1 MQIPYR
7 KPGEFTY
14 IAPDPNVTRKKYN
27 ELKDKLVKL
36 KAALPK
42 AIAELQ
48 RLAEMGDFS
57 ENAAYQMAKGRVRSL
72 NDKIFQIEEHL
83 KQAIIIKPGQK
94 SDTVQLG
101 NTVTVLVDNKEK
113 VYQLL
118 GSSEVDLAK
127 GIISNHSRVGAAL
140 MGRKVGEKFKIKL
153 GDSEADAQ
161 IISIS

>member
-7 KPGEFTY
+7 KPGEFSN
-14 IAPDPNVTRKKYN
+14 IAPDPHLTQAKFD
-27 ELKDKLVKL
+27 ELAQKLKKL
-36 KAALPK
+36 KAVLPN
-42 AIAELQ
+42 AISELQ

-72 NDKIFQIEEHL
+72 NDKIFGIEEHL
-83 KQAIIIKPGQK
+83 KQAIIITSGQK

-101 NTVTVLVDNKEK
+101 STVTALVDGKEK

-118 GSSEVDLAK
+118 GSAEVNLSK
-127 GIISNHSRVGAAL
+127 GIISNHSPVGSAL
-140 MGRKVGEKFKIKL
+140 MGKKVGEKFKIKL
-153 GDSEADAQ
+153 GDREVEAQ